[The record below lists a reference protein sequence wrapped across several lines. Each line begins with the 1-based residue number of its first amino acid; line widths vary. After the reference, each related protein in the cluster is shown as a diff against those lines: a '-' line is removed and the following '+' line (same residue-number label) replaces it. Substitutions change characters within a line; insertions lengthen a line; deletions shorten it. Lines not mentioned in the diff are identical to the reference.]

1 MAALFYGDAMDFRA
15 IAMGLSFALMW
26 SSAFTSA
33 RIAVAY
39 ASPLAMLS
47 LRFLI
52 SGLIAV
58 AIAFALGQT
67 ARLTRKQWIAVVLFG
82 ICQNA
87 IYLGAN
93 FMAMQW
99 IEASLAAI
107 IASLLPL
114 TVAAASWVFFGER
127 LSKIGILGLGAGTVG
142 VLIIMGARI
151 TGGADLF
158 GIALCFIGVAAL
170 TVATLLVRGISTS
183 GNVLMVVGLQML
195 VGSAV
200 LLPSSLLLETFHV
213 EWTWQLLT
221 AFAYTTLIPG
231 LAATLIWFLL
241 VGRVGATR
249 ASSFHFLNPFL
260 GVAIAALVI
269 SEALTLRDLL
279 GVIIIMAGVFSVQ
292 IGRSNKIDPTK
303 R

>member
-1 MAALFYGDAMDFRA
+1 MDFRA
-15 IAMGLSFALMW
+15 LVMGLSFAIMW

-33 RIAVAY
+33 RIAVVY

-47 LRFLI
+47 LRFVI

-58 AIAFALGQT
+58 IIARALGQT
-67 ARLTRKQWIAVVLFG
+67 ARLNRKQWTTVVLFG

-114 TVAAASWVFFGER
+114 IVAAASWMFLGEH
-127 LSKIGILGLGAGTVG
+127 LSKASVLGLVAGAVG
-142 VLIIMGARI
+142 VMIIMGARLS
-151 TGGADLF
+151 GGADLF
-158 GIALCFIGVAAL
+158 GIALCFVGVAAL
-170 TVATLLVRGISTS
+170 TFATILVRGISNS
-183 GNVLMVVGLQML
+183 GNILMIVGLQML

-200 LLPSSLLLETFHV
+200 LLPASLLLETFHV
-213 EWTWQLLT
+213 EWTWQLLV

-241 VGRVGATR
+241 VGRVGPVR
-249 ASSFHFLNPFL
+249 AASFHFLNPFL

-269 SEALTLRDLL
+269 SEGLTGRDLL
-279 GVIIIMAGVFSVQ
+279 GVAIIMGGVFAVQ
-292 IGRSNKIDPTK
+292 MGRNN
-303 R
+303 